1 MIKNKPNV
9 ILMLVDDLGIG
20 DVSCFNS
27 AGKIKTSHLD
37 QLAESGMRF
46 ENSHATSSLCTPSRY
61 SLLTGRYNWRSRL
74 KSVVL
79 HGDSETLIEKNR
91 TTLAQLF
98 KSQGY
103 HTAAVG
109 KWHLGMDWHYKEE
122 VDYEAYGIDP
132 SDYPGEEMTIE
143 EQYGRKEN
151 FDNDYPTHLIEGIDI
166 DFTKKIKYGP
176 LQYGFD
182 YFFGTPASL
191 DQPPFV
197 YIENDAVTE
206 IPTKVTGTANLDR
219 MGASQQQEWQLGVIA
234 DNYKHQE
241 CPGVM
246 QNKVIE
252 IIEKQAEKEEPFFL
266 YYPCHLVHGPI
277 LPDEEFQGTSGLGPY
292 GDFVLQLDHY
302 VGEISQTLKE
312 KNIAENTIF
321 IFTSDNGA
329 SGVADFSSLLA
340 QGHNPSS
347 IYRGKKMDIWE
358 GGHIEPTI
366 ISYPEHIKAN
376 SFSHQLV
383 AHSDLFA
390 TFAEMFGVAYED
402 DAAEDSVSLL
412 PLLKGTDE
420 EIREDIVVS
429 SANGGLAIR
438 THQWKLNLV
447 KNGGGNLVRNGEEAF
462 GPFELFKIDEDIQE
476 KNNVIDDYP
485 TVVNDLMA
493 RLEKYIKEG
502 RSTHGQKQKNERNNP
517 TGHWEAISWVTE
529 YEEYLKTLD

>member
-109 KWHLGMDWHYKEE
+109 KWHLGMDWHYKKE

-143 EQYGRKEN
+143 EQYGRKGN

-366 ISYPEHIKAN
+366 ISYPGHIKAN

-390 TFAEMFGVAYED
+390 TFAEMFGIAYED

-412 PLLKGTDE
+412 PLLKGTNG

-485 TVVNDLMA
+485 MVVSELMT

-517 TGHWEAISWVTE
+517 TGNWEAISWVTE